1 MEISGLYDD
10 CLRAIFSY
18 LRVEDLVGIEDVSGK
33 WRKLLIESWKKGGII
48 IFSDLLRLPDGTK
61 VKDRTDKWTPVFFKI
76 LLRSAPYAKGFN
88 FGEIVDGRYASSHEL
103 IRKALV
109 KLSQLYT
116 DGNLEWPKKRAVV
129 TELYFPTRTHLS
141 FVDATTVIGS
151 LSQLQKLTI
160 IDCQGELAKA
170 HIRGAKAFG
179 ELLKHLPDLS
189 YLKTDMRLCAP
200 ALSELSLEC
209 EELILHHVIDLSVH
223 KGLFSGK
230 RPSLHTL
237 VLAGCEFDSAAA
249 DGTPAGDLSGLVTCA
264 PNLHNLDLSRSDG
277 QSLPPISNYQ
287 ALTQLMNLKE
297 IYLNDCCNWMI
308 DFKKLTE
315 PDDNFAHNI
324 TTLQLMRNWEDEE
337 EEMVK
342 SLEVVNRFINLRSLA
357 LCGLVAVDHILIF
370 NITWRCRDLEELYLR
385 HCVQLNGN
393 KAAMYVGRQ
402 SAMIRILDVS
412 YCTIDGEGVETFI
425 SERVSVAAAG
435 GDSRGGG
442 LWDLT
447 TMVTIRAEHTNVY
460 TQQPPLNPPPS
471 WFNLITSHTG
481 TEQIYSEIELQLSD
495 RTSTSNSSSD
505 PPEYILDRDVY
516 EVISIKCNMITLL

>member
-1 MEISGLYDD
+1 MEISGLNDD

-33 WRKLLIESWKKGGII
+33 WRKLSIESWKKGGII
-48 IFSDLLRLPDGTK
+48 IFSDLLRLPDGTQ

-88 FGEIVDGRYASSHEL
+88 FGEIVHRRSLSAYASSHEL

-129 TELYFPTRTHLS
+129 TELYFPTRTTHLS

-160 IDCQGELAKA
+160 IDCQGELVKA
-170 HIRGAKAFG
+170 YIRGAKAFG
-179 ELLKHLPDLS
+179 ELLKQLS
-189 YLKTDMRLCAP
+189 ELRNLKTDMRLCAP
-200 ALSELSLEC
+200 ALSELSLKC
-209 EELILHHVIDLSVH
+209 EELILHYVVDLSVH
-223 KGLFSGK
+223 EGLFSGE
-230 RPSLHTL
+230 RVSLRKL

-249 DGTPAGDLSGLVTCA
+249 NGTPAGDLSVLVTCA
-264 PNLHNLDLSRSDG
+264 PNLQYLDLSRSDG
-277 QSLPPISNYQ
+277 QSFIPISNYQ

-297 IYLNDCCNWMI
+297 LYLNDCNWVI
-308 DFKKLTE
+308 DFEKLTE
-315 PDDNFAHNI
+315 PDSFTQNI
-324 TTLQLMRNWEDEE
+324 TVLQLMRDWREGDEW
-337 EEMVK
+337 VK
-342 SLEVVNRFINLRSLA
+342 SLGLMSRFINLRSLA
-357 LCGLVAVDHILIF
+357 LCGLAAVDHFLVCD
-370 NITWRCRDLEELYLR
+370 ITWRCKDLEELYLR
-385 HCVQLNGN
+385 HCMQLNGN
-393 KAAMYVGRQ
+393 KAAMYVGRH

-425 SERVSVAAAG
+425 SERVSVAEAG

-460 TQQPPLNPPPS
+460 TQSPINPLPS

-481 TEQIYSEIELQLSD
+481 TEQIYSEIDLQLSD
-495 RTSTSNSSSD
+495 RTSNSSDPD

-516 EVISIKCNMITLL
+516 KVISIKCNMITLL